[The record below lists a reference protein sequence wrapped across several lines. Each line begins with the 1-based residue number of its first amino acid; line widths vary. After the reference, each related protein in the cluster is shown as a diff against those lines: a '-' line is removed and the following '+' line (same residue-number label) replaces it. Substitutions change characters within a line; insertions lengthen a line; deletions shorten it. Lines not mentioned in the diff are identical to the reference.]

1 MQLNSPQNYTIRLL
15 SDAGYKLLQDREK
28 AKFSKPAST
37 RGVAKLYTLSNACKL
52 LYVGIA
58 QQPMAGRLNFGFKAN
73 GKGGYHGYKWK
84 HLTHDLQLTVW
95 TASSGGN
102 YVELREMETVEA
114 EVAFLCRHLS
124 GQWPEYQHEIH
135 FYPSTNAH
143 REAAKRIY
151 EHAVNG

>member
-15 SDAGYKLLQDREK
+15 PDAGYELLQDREK
-28 AKFSKPAST
+28 AKFAKPASI
-37 RGVAKLYTLSNACKL
+37 RGVAKLYALSNAGKL

-58 QQPMAGRLNFGFKAN
+58 KQPMAERLSFGFKAK
-73 GKGGYHGYKWK
+73 GKGGHHGYKWK
-84 HLTHDLQLTVW
+84 HLTHEIQLIVW

-135 FYPSTNAH
+135 FYPSTNVH
-143 REAAKRIY
+143 RAAAKRIY